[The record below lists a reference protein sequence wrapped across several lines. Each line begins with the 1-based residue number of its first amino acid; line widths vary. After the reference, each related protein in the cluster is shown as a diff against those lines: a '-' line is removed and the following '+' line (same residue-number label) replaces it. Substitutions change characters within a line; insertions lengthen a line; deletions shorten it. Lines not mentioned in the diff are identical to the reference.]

1 MARSKRTPKGAG
13 ALGASAEPMGSDNYE
28 GEFMNKVHG
37 QEPRFV
43 TFHNLSGDPIV
54 VDANHIVSVSA
65 VTEVRVAR
73 PLREK
78 TEIHRVRESLEQVKA
93 ILGN

>member
-1 MARSKRTPKGAG
+1 MSP
-13 ALGASAEPMGSDNYE
+13 DNYG
-28 GEFMNKVHG
+28 GERMNKVHDQG
-37 QEPRFV
+37 PRFV

-73 PLREK
+73 PFREK
-78 TEIHRVRESLEQVKA
+78 TEIHRVRESVEQVQA